1 MANNYFITKLKM
13 NLNNLLLP
21 ALYLLLCAYL
31 IATQGLFGESFIAII
46 LGFPWSFALA
56 FFEFGNVTGALLYVL
71 VLAPLALNAAILWWI
86 GSLFGKKR

>member
-1 MANNYFITKLKM
+1 MKNLKLI
-13 NLNNLLLP
+13 LP
-21 ALYLLLCAYL
+21 ALYLLLSAYL

-56 FFEFGNVTGALLYVL
+56 FFEYGGDPSTFMIYVL
-71 VLAPLALNAAILWWI
+71 VLGPIALNAAILWYI